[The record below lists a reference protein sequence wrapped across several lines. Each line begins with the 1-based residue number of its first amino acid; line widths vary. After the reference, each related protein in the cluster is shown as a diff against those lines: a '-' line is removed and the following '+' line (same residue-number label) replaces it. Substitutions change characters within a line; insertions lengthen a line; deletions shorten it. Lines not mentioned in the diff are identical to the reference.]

1 MQSRYANYT
10 TLRSIFEATV
20 TSNSLQNPWSN
31 FQTSKNGGLKPIWT
45 KPRARGLHPRPPE
58 APPYAREAEKEDNSK
73 FIWVRHVSDSDS
85 EEIFTRV
92 RSLPENFE
100 ELEEAFNARE
110 AEKEDN

>member
-1 MQSRYANYT
+1 MEVWNQFEPNQGPGGS
-10 TLRSIFEATV
+10 TLD
-20 TSNSLQNPWSN
+20 P
-31 FQTSKNGGLKPIWT
+31 LKP
-45 KPRARGLHPRPPE
+45 
-58 APPYAREAEKEDNSK
+58 PPYAREAEKEDNSK

-110 AEKEDN
+110 AEKENN